1 MPEPAGAVPPEQPDL
16 DGLTTNRAEIQ
27 QRAVHGAIWTLVN
40 IGVSMPVAFGVNLV
54 LARVLGVV
62 DYGRLAFLT
71 AVMQIAGILVSAG
84 MSSALIQFGSKA
96 HAAGRS
102 ADVQRLLS
110 LVQGYRLMVSTP
122 VVALA
127 LTLLAHVDA
136 WLLVSALVFGVLVP
150 GALSTAVDCLWV
162 ENRPATGAKLT
173 LIGGLVTQAAVV
185 TALLVFRSADA
196 VWLARIGMGGL
207 DALLNLLVINRAY
220 RRAVIRPRVPRG
232 FPAGW
237 WAFALPTAVST
248 LVATLV
254 TSRSE
259 VFLLQW
265 LGKAADVGLFAL
277 AYGLST
283 HLFAPAQSLVGPL
296 IPAISSLRTVDL
308 DAVGNAFLRTLR
320 TGATVSGLVVATA
333 MPALAA
339 LVPILYGDE
348 FRAAVPLMVA
358 LSAAGAVLIVSG
370 PATAFVTARLR
381 SRFLLAANLA
391 GLAVDVLVAVL
402 TIPVWGAWGAVAAN
416 VAAALTTTVVVVNSE
431 RAGLGM
437 RPGTVLR
444 SILPAAIGALSG
456 AVAYLASREID
467 SPWMAS
473 LAAAAFGAA
482 LFLLGL
488 RVARVGLA
496 PLDRAALVGVLPPRG
511 RAIASPLLGWLG
523 GKTEEPS

>member
-1 MPEPAGAVPPEQPDL
+1 M
-16 DGLTTNRAEIQ
+16 
-27 QRAVHGAIWTLVN
+27 HGALWTLVN
-40 IGVSMPVAFGVNLV
+40 IAVSMPVAFGVNLL

-84 MSSALIQFGSKA
+84 MSSALIQFGSRA
-96 HAAGRS
+96 HAAGRT
-102 ADVQRLLS
+102 AEVQGLLS
-110 LVQGYRLMVSTP
+110 LVQGYRLLVSTP
-122 VVALA
+122 AVAVA

-136 WLLVSALVFGVLVP
+136 WLLVCSLIFGVLVP
-150 GALSTAVDCLWV
+150 GALSTAIDCLWV

-173 LIGGLVTQAAVV
+173 LVGGLVTQGAVIA
-185 TALLVFRSADA
+185 ALLVFRSADA
-196 VWLARIGMGGL
+196 VWLVRVAVGGL
-207 DALLNLLVINRAY
+207 DALLNLLVINRSY
-220 RRAVIRPRVPRG
+220 RRAVIRPRLPRG

-296 IPAISSLRTVDL
+296 IPAISSLREVDL

-333 MPALAA
+333 MPALAS
-339 LVPILYGDE
+339 LVPILYGAE
-348 FRAAVPLMVA
+348 FDAAVPLMVA

-370 PATAFVTARLR
+370 PAVAFVTARLR
-381 SRFLLAANLA
+381 SRFLLGANVA
-391 GLAVDVLVAVL
+391 GLSVDLLVAVV
-402 TIPVWGAWGAVAAN
+402 TIPRWGAWGAVAAN
-416 VAAALTTTVVVVNSE
+416 IAAAITSTTLVVNSE
-431 RAGLGM
+431 RVGLGM
-437 RPGTVLR
+437 RRGTLLR
-444 SILPAAIGALSG
+444 SLLPAVAGAAAGVL
-456 AVAYLASREID
+456 AYLLSREIG
-467 SPWMAS
+467 SPW
-473 LAAAAFGAA
+473 LAAPVAAASGLV
-482 LFLLGL
+482 LFVLGL
-488 RVARVGLA
+488 RLGRVGLA
-496 PLDRAALVGVLPPRG
+496 PRDRAALIGVVPPKG
-511 RAIASPLLGWLG
+511 RLIADRLLGLLVQSPG
-523 GKTEEPS
+523 PTP